1 MSKIKS
7 SILWILCGLNYIA
20 YLLMLVG
27 FGEYT
32 PNIKL
37 NQVLF
42 YCGMWS
48 FLYSTF
54 ISGIATVASI
64 VILIVRLIKNRH
76 LSINNWILLVMFTIY
91 IFAFIPLGYMW
102 WVICVYG

>member
-20 YLLMLVG
+20 YLFMLAG
-27 FGEYT
+27 FGRST

-37 NQVLF
+37 NQILF
-42 YCGMWS
+42 YGGIWS
-48 FLYSTF
+48 LLYSTF